1 MTALKSLAA
10 VFITALVMAVAL
22 MVASPVSAQEDVND
36 SNELVESIEQVAA
49 DVAAADDLAQ
59 QDQGLVLPQAGIGTD
74 TQPGVQ
80 TDTESQSDVTFSVD
94 LGGEDGPRVPS
105 QSVTLIILITLLA
118 VAPSLLIML
127 TSFTRIVIV
136 FSLLRN
142 AIGLPTAPPNQVIL
156 GLSLFLSLFVMSPT
170 LSESWDNGVKPFTE
184 GTMEQ
189 AEAFDAAIEPFRD
202 FMAANVGA
210 GELELMLSASGV
222 TEAPASVD
230 EVPLQALIPAF
241 ILSELKT
248 AFMIGFIIFIPFL
261 VIDLVTSASLMS
273 LGMMMMPPPMV
284 SMPLKLLLLVMVDG
298 WALVTTTLLTGFNT

>member
-1 MTALKSLAA
+1 MSPRRWLTAVVIALAA
-10 VFITALVMAVAL
+10 VVAL
-22 MVASPVSAQEDVND
+22 PSHASAQTDPDDDTTTSRVQEILDGATGPV
-36 SNELVESIEQVAA
+36 LVESTEQ
-49 DVAAADDLAQ
+49 AQ
-59 QDQGLVLPQAGIGTD
+59 IPVGVGANIT
-74 TQPGVQ
+74 PGVT
-80 TDTESQSDVTFSVD
+80 TDDATPNDVTFSVD

-170 LSESWDNGVKPFTE
+170 LSESWDNGIKPFTE

-189 AEAFDAAIEPFRD
+189 ADAFDAAIEPFRD

-222 TEAPASVD
+222 SEAPESVD
-230 EVPLQALIPAF
+230 DVPLQALIPAF

-298 WALVTTTLLTGFNT
+298 WALVATTLLTGFNT

>member
-1 MTALKSLAA
+1 MSPRRWLTAVVIALAA
-10 VFITALVMAVAL
+10 VVAL
-22 MVASPVSAQEDVND
+22 PSHASAQTDPDDDTTSSRVQEILDGATGPV
-36 SNELVESIEQVAA
+36 LVESTEQ
-49 DVAAADDLAQ
+49 AQ
-59 QDQGLVLPQAGIGTD
+59 IPVGVGANIT
-74 TQPGVQ
+74 PGV
-80 TDTESQSDVTFSVD
+80 TTGDATPNDVTFSVD

-170 LSESWDNGVKPFTE
+170 LSESWDNGIKPFTE

-189 AEAFDAAIEPFRD
+189 ADAFDAAIEPFRD

-222 TEAPASVD
+222 SEAPESVD
-230 EVPLQALIPAF
+230 DVPLQALIPAF

-298 WALVTTTLLTGFNT
+298 WALVATTLLTGFNT

>member
-1 MTALKSLAA
+1 MSPRRWLTAVVIAFAA
-10 VFITALVMAVAL
+10 VVAL
-22 MVASPVSAQEDVND
+22 PSHASAQTDPDDDTTTSQVQD
-36 SNELVESIEQVAA
+36 ILDGATGPVLVENTEQ
-49 DVAAADDLAQ
+49 AQ
-59 QDQGLVLPQAGIGTD
+59 IPVGVGANII
-74 TQPGVQ
+74 PGVT
-80 TDTESQSDVTFSVD
+80 TDDATPNDVTFSVD

-170 LSESWDNGVKPFTE
+170 LSESWDNGIKPFTE

-189 AEAFDAAIEPFRD
+189 ADAFDAAIEPFRD

-222 TEAPASVD
+222 SEAPESVD
-230 EVPLQALIPAF
+230 DVPLQALIPAF

-298 WALVTTTLLTGFNT
+298 WALVATTLLTGFNT

>member
-1 MTALKSLAA
+1 MSPRRWLTAVVIALAA
-10 VFITALVMAVAL
+10 VVAL
-22 MVASPVSAQEDVND
+22 PSHASAQTDPDDDTTTSQVQD
-36 SNELVESIEQVAA
+36 ILDGATGPVLVENTEQ
-49 DVAAADDLAQ
+49 AQ
-59 QDQGLVLPQAGIGTD
+59 ITVGVEANIT
-74 TQPGVQ
+74 PGVT
-80 TDTESQSDVTFSVD
+80 TDDATPNDVTFSVD

-170 LSESWDNGVKPFTE
+170 LSESWDNGIKPFTE

-189 AEAFDAAIEPFRD
+189 ADAFDAAIEPFRD

-222 TEAPASVD
+222 SEAPESVD
-230 EVPLQALIPAF
+230 DVPLQALIPAF

-298 WALVTTTLLTGFNT
+298 WALVATTLLTGFNT

>member
-1 MTALKSLAA
+1 MSPRRWLTAVVIALAA
-10 VFITALVMAVAL
+10 VVAL
-22 MVASPVSAQEDVND
+22 PSHASAQTDPDDDTTTSQVQD
-36 SNELVESIEQVAA
+36 ILDGATGPVLVENTEQ
-49 DVAAADDLAQ
+49 AQ
-59 QDQGLVLPQAGIGTD
+59 IPVGVEANIT
-74 TQPGVQ
+74 PGVT
-80 TDTESQSDVTFSVD
+80 TDDATPNDVTFSVD

-170 LSESWDNGVKPFTE
+170 LSESWDNGIKPFTE

-189 AEAFDAAIEPFRD
+189 ADAFDAAIEPFRD

-222 TEAPASVD
+222 SEAPESVD
-230 EVPLQALIPAF
+230 DVPLQALIPAF

-298 WALVTTTLLTGFNT
+298 WALVATTLLTGFNT

>member
-1 MTALKSLAA
+1 MSPRRWLTAVVIALAA
-10 VFITALVMAVAL
+10 IVVLPSQA
-22 MVASPVSAQEDVND
+22 SAQTDPDDDTTTSRVQEILDGATGPV
-36 SNELVESIEQVAA
+36 LVESTEQAQIPVDVGA
-49 DVAAADDLAQ
+49 DIA
-59 QDQGLVLPQAGIGTD
+59 
-74 TQPGVQ
+74 PGVT
-80 TDTESQSDVTFSVD
+80 TDDATPNDVTFSVD

-170 LSESWDNGVKPFTE
+170 LSESWDNGIKPFTE

-189 AEAFDAAIEPFRD
+189 ADAFDAAIEPFRD

-222 TEAPASVD
+222 SEAPESVD
-230 EVPLQALIPAF
+230 DVPLQALIPAF

-298 WALVTTTLLTGFNT
+298 WALVATTLLTGFNT

>member
-1 MTALKSLAA
+1 MSPRRWLTAVVIALAA
-10 VFITALVMAVAL
+10 VVAL
-22 MVASPVSAQEDVND
+22 PSHASAQTEPDDDTTSSRVQDVLD
-36 SNELVESIEQVAA
+36 GATGPVLVESTEQ
-49 DVAAADDLAQ
+49 AQ
-59 QDQGLVLPQAGIGTD
+59 IPVGVGANIT
-74 TQPGVQ
+74 PGVT
-80 TDTESQSDVTFSVD
+80 TDDATPNDVTFSVD

-170 LSESWDNGVKPFTE
+170 LSESWDNGIKPFTE

-189 AEAFDAAIEPFRD
+189 ADAFDAAIEPFRD

-222 TEAPASVD
+222 SEAPESVD
-230 EVPLQALIPAF
+230 DVPLQALIPAF

-298 WALVTTTLLTGFNT
+298 WALVATTLLTGFNT